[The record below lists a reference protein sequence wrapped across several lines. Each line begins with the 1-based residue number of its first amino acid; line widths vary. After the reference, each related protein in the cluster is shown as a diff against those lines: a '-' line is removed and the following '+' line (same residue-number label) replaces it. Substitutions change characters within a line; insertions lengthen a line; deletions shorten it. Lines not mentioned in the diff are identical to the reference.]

1 MQAHAWL
8 LAGCSTNAWV
18 QPKPTKL
25 ARVYTELQ
33 RQHGTPKSW
42 LNLPLI
48 KPCNGMAREL
58 SSKGTVPG
66 EEEVSE
72 VFVIGRAFSGN
83 DGALEAI
90 DGSYEWIEFD
100 TGDPQQDEELRDL
113 RLEAARLTAA
123 ACRLGRYSFNEAD
136 VPLVNLPETLEGT
149 HVVLNVDGTTQQEET
164 FETEFVFH
172 EAEDCS
178 LTEVLLGLAAERS
191 VTVLNAGSPYKIGGN
206 FAEGGAVEF
215 EETLCMQSTL
225 QMSLRR
231 ASKMA
236 AEHGVRASGHA
247 RVNGKSWDVHIPEYG
262 AVLSPNVEIFR
273 AGPESGFPFLEGP
286 LVLASII
293 TMAMPNC
300 NQDLDEP
307 CDVPDSAEEYQRHLF
322 AKIACSLE
330 LAMAIRSRTL
340 VVPAIGC
347 GRYLNDPS
355 TVGKVLS
362 EVFHSRFM
370 TAFQE
375 VHFFG
380 EEEFLLACSS
390 LQRETTLPEL
400 EQLGAHTRE
409 RRNAAAWLQ
418 DDPLMFA
425 PELGESETILD
436 PEEPQ
441 TQLDLGDLPKGRPR
455 QRPSA
460 LDGLSDLGLSAGSA
474 GSTGAAA
481 EALRGSAAGSASGS
495 ASGSTRPR
503 AAQVDESSFQSLKS
517 TVGKVSNQHIRSLE
531 TLQTSLSEL
540 ISERNV
546 KEQLEALRREAL
558 ALQDQSSVVEAQR
571 LELEERGAEL
581 AARREELLTQLE
593 QARKVAGGCRMS

>member
-1 MQAHAWL
+1 
-8 LAGCSTNAWV
+8 
-18 QPKPTKL
+18 
-25 ARVYTELQ
+25 
-33 RQHGTPKSW
+33 
-42 LNLPLI
+42 
-48 KPCNGMAREL
+48 MAREL

-90 DGSYEWIEFD
+90 DGSFEWIEFD
-100 TGDPQQDEELRDL
+100 TGDPQQDEELRNM

-149 HVVLNVDGTTQQEET
+149 HVVLNVDGTTEQEET

-172 EAEDCS
+172 EAEDSS
-178 LTEVLLGLAAERS
+178 LTEVLLGLAVERS
-191 VTVLNAGSPYKIGGN
+191 VTVLNAGSPYKIGGS

-215 EETLCMQSTL
+215 EEMLCMVSTL

-236 AEHGVRASGHA
+236 AEHGVRASKHA
-247 RVNGKSWDVHIPEYG
+247 RPVNGKSWDVHIPEYG

-273 AGPESGFPFLEGP
+273 AGPEVGFPFLENP
-286 LVLASII
+286 VLLASVI

-340 VVPAIGC
+340 VVPALGC

-355 TVGKVLS
+355 TVGKVLC
-362 EVFHSRFM
+362 EVFQSRFM

-375 VHFFG
+375 VHFLG
-380 EEEFLLACSS
+380 EEDFLLACSS
-390 LQRETTLPEL
+390 LQRETSLLEL

-436 PEEPQ
+436 SEPQ
-441 TQLDLGDLPKGRPR
+441 TQLDLGELPKGRPR

-460 LDGLSDLGLSAGSA
+460 LDGLSDLGRSAGAGSAGAGSA
-474 GSTGAAA
+474 GSEGTVGASAPQKTSF
-481 EALRGSAAGSASGS
+481 RGLEPLEEPLEPRFGAGSASGS
-495 ASGSTRPR
+495 ASFGSAQASRPGPGLR
-503 AAQVDESSFQSLKS
+503 ASAPSAPAQVEERSFQSLKS
-517 TVGKVSNQHIRSLE
+517 TVGKVSKQHIRSLE

-546 KEQLEALRREAL
+546 REQLDALRHEAL
-558 ALQDQSSVVEAQR
+558 AIQDQSAVIEAQR

-581 AARREELLTQLE
+581 AASREELLTQLE
-593 QARKVAGGCRMS
+593 HARKMAGGCRMS

>member
-1 MQAHAWL
+1 
-8 LAGCSTNAWV
+8 
-18 QPKPTKL
+18 
-25 ARVYTELQ
+25 
-33 RQHGTPKSW
+33 
-42 LNLPLI
+42 
-48 KPCNGMAREL
+48 MAREL

-66 EEEVSE
+66 EAEVSE

-90 DGSYEWIEFD
+90 DGSFEWIEFD
-100 TGDPQQDEELRDL
+100 TGDPQQDEELRNM

-172 EAEDCS
+172 EAEDSS

-206 FAEGGAVEF
+206 FVEGGAVEF
-215 EETLCMQSTL
+215 EEMLCMQSTL

-236 AEHGVRASGHA
+236 AEHGVRASKHA
-247 RVNGKSWDVHIPEYG
+247 RPVNGTSWDVHIPEYG

-273 AGPESGFPFLEGP
+273 AGPEVGFPFLENP
-286 LVLASII
+286 LLLASVI

-340 VVPAIGC
+340 VVPALGC

-355 TVGKVLS
+355 TVGKVLC
-362 EVFHSRFM
+362 EVFQSRFM

-380 EEEFLLACSS
+380 EEDFLLACSS
-390 LQRETTLPEL
+390 LQRETSLPEL
-400 EQLGAHTRE
+400 EQLGAHARE

-436 PEEPQ
+436 SEPQ
-441 TQLDLGDLPKGRPR
+441 TQLDLGELPKGRPR

-474 GSTGAAA
+474 GSAQNISFQGL
-481 EALRGSAAGSASGS
+481 EEPLEPRFGSVSASGS
-495 ASGSTRPR
+495 ASGSGRASRHGPSPPR
-503 AAQVDESSFQSLKS
+503 AQVDERSFQSLKS

-546 KEQLEALRREAL
+546 REQLDALRHEAL
-558 ALQDQSSVVEAQR
+558 AIQDQSAVIQAQR

-581 AARREELLTQLE
+581 AASREELLTQLE
-593 QARKVAGGCRMS
+593 HARKMAGGCRMS